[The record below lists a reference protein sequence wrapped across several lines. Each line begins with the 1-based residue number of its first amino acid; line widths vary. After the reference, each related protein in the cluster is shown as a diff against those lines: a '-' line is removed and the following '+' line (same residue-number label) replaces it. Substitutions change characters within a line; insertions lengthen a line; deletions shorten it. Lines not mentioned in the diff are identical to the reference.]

1 MMDCKCSFAA
11 TMIRED
17 YACEKARLVTRR
29 SGPDI
34 SCISED
40 ASSRCENVLERFKEV
55 GLSAFDAEDDLLKT
69 PHSVYVKIQYGGLL
83 GLTRDVVHASTD
95 HVENIFQSI
104 GQAVKH
110 YHSLEEIPCQDY
122 VQTMKK
128 FKVGRK
134 RR

>member
-1 MMDCKCSFAA
+1 MTDCKCSFAA

-17 YACEKARLVTRR
+17 YACEKARMVTRR

-34 SCISED
+34 ACSSED
-40 ASSRCENVLERFKEV
+40 ASRLCKDVLEKFKEV
-55 GLSAFDAEDDLLKT
+55 GLTAFDAEDDLLKT

-83 GLTRDVVHASTD
+83 GLTREVMHAPAD
-95 HVENIFQSI
+95 RVENIFQSI

-110 YHSLEEIPCQDY
+110 YHSLEEIPCQNY

>member
-1 MMDCKCSFAA
+1 MTDCKCSFAA

-17 YACEKARLVTRR
+17 YACEKARMVTRR

-34 SCISED
+34 ACNSED
-40 ASSRCENVLERFKEV
+40 ASRLCKDVLEKFKEV

-83 GLTRDVVHASTD
+83 GLTRDVLQAPAD
-95 HVENIFQSI
+95 RVENIFQSI

>member
-1 MMDCKCSFAA
+1 MTDCKCSFAA

-17 YACEKARLVTRR
+17 YACEKAHMVTRR

-34 SCISED
+34 SCDSED
-40 ASSRCENVLERFKEV
+40 ASRRCEDVLNRFKEV
-55 GLSAFDAEDDLLKT
+55 GLPAFNAEDDLLKT

-83 GLTRDVVHASTD
+83 GLTRDVMHTSTD
-95 HVENIFQSI
+95 RVENIFGSI

-110 YHSLEEIPCQDY
+110 YHVLEAIPCQDY

-128 FKVGRK
+128 VKVGRK